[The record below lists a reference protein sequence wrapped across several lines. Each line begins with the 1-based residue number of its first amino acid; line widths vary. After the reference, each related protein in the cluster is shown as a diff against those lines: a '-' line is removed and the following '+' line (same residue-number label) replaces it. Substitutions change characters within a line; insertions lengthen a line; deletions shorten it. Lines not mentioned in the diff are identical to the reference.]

1 MLKEEKKNRIIILT
15 THYMDEADILGDR
28 IGIMKGGKVVALGS
42 PIFLKSTF
50 GAGYNLIMVKS
61 SAEPNTQIMPFLQQ
75 HLTNGAD
82 LNDSG
87 VKKQSEIQQ
96 EMSVIIPSRCA
107 QSFPNFFKEFDA
119 NLAGLGIQSYG
130 ITLSTLEEVFLKVG
144 NLDDKKAPGLD

>member
-61 SAEPNTQIMPFLQQ
+61 SSEPNTKIMPFLQQ
-75 HLTNGAD
+75 H